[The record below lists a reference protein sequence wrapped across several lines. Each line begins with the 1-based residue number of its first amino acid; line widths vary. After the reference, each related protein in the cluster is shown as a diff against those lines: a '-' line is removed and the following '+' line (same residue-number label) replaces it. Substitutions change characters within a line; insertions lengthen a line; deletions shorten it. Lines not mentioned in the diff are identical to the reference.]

1 MSAKLLRSL
10 TDENQDLQKQIG
22 CMNGIFQ
29 LFDRHHFLN
38 GRRVNS
44 HSNKRLPPGIPLRC
58 SVIVRKCVYFSHI
71 FGKT

>member
-1 MSAKLLRSL
+1 MSARLLRSL

-38 GRRVNS
+38 GRRTNS
-44 HSNKRLPPGIPLRC
+44 HSRKRLPPGIPLRC
-58 SVIVRKCVYFSHI
+58 CLFLGMCGLRFV
-71 FGKT
+71 